1 MPLIL
6 KRVLPFILTL
16 ATGLALS
23 GLTRRQEVRKPTGG
37 GAPPRSCF
45 QEQAAFGA
53 DPGDERVFRVR
64 DVTQRACI
72 LSKPEPGYTEEA
84 RRSEVTGTV
93 VLRAVLSSTR
103 RVTNI
108 RVVRGLPYGLT
119 ENALEAARRIAF
131 VPAIKDGRY
140 VSQHVVIEYNFNL
153 Y

>member
-1 MPLIL
+1 M
-6 KRVLPFILTL
+6 
-16 ATGLALS
+16 
-23 GLTRRQEVRKPTGG
+23 RQPPGG
-37 GAPPRSCF
+37 GGPGRSCF
-45 QEQAAFGA
+45 QEQVAPGI
-53 DPGDERVFRVR
+53 DPGDKRVFRVR

-84 RRSEVTGTV
+84 RRNEVAGTV

-103 RVTNI
+103 RVTDVK
-108 RVVRGLPYGLT
+108 VVRGLPYGLT